1 MTIPVLLAGHGALP
15 SGIADAA
22 ELVLGPQPRL
32 AVCELGPAE
41 SPESYRERLADL
53 AGPVSGTGA
62 GVLVLADLPGGTPAN
77 AAKLLAARRGG
88 IRIVTGLN
96 LPMLL
101 EVLVRGGDLDE
112 LAGLAQ
118 SAGRD
123 GVLTEPVL
131 TR

>member
-1 MTIPVLLAGHGALP
+1 
-15 SGIADAA
+15 
-22 ELVLGPQPRL
+22 
-32 AVCELGPAE
+32 
-41 SPESYRERLADL
+41 
-53 AGPVSGTGA
+53 
-62 GVLVLADLPGGTPAN
+62 PGGTPAN

-112 LAGLAQ
+112 LAELAQ
-118 SAGRD
+118 SAGRG